1 MADRREG
8 LRTLRRRGRGGDEA
22 RPSYPAHWEADIA
35 LRDGSAAHLRP
46 ILPTDADALQDFHQR
61 QSEHSRYLR
70 FFAPMPRLS
79 PRDLERFTHVDHSD
93 RVAFVVLAGAE
104 IIAVGRY
111 DRTEPHSAEVAF
123 NVSDSRQGTGLASVL
138 LEHLAAAARE
148 RGINR
153 FTAEVLP
160 QNTKMIKVFT
170 ETGFDVERMLDDGVV
185 MVSFRI
191 DPTARSLA
199 VMAEREHRAEARA
212 MERLLHPESVLL
224 LGVSSR
230 GDSAGGRFLSALETS
245 GYDGT
250 VHVVSRD
257 ALELR
262 GHRTWAKV
270 SDVPGAVDLAVIA
283 LRPEACL
290 DAIEEC
296 AEIGVRS
303 VVIPTEGF
311 TDVESGD
318 RGAGAAGASLQREL
332 VVRARRH
339 GMRLLGPGSLG
350 FLRTGEHAISLSLAP
365 TMPRPGRVALAGQ
378 SSALSAMLLAGTD
391 TRGIGLHEF
400 VGAGNR
406 ADVSLNDTLQHWED
420 DEQVGVIGLALES
433 MGNPR
438 KFTRIA
444 RRLTRSTPLVV
455 LRPPGSESHRP
466 PGHDVRPSML
476 PRRALDQV
484 LDSAGVVQTQ
494 GVDHLLD
501 VVDAIDRQGLPLG
514 RRVGLLSNTAALGS
528 SLRGAADQAGLDVV
542 ADNRSVPLT
551 ADPRLVQRAFT
562 SMAARGEVDLVIAG
576 VLDPLSGDC
585 TEVLRQMATVARH
598 SEVVLLVCLVSTA
611 DRFGEVQRTVRGD
624 GALPPV
630 HATPYAVVRA
640 GAGML
645 SAALRPQADD
655 EEPAQRE
662 DVDRAAARELVDA
675 LLPGPARADAED
687 TGPDR
692 GAADRSAEDRGAVDL
707 GAEDTTALLAAYGIG
722 LLASRRIADAEDA
735 LSQAAEI
742 GYPVA
747 LKSTDP
753 VLRHRADLGG
763 VRLDIPDAVQLRH
776 AVERMRRD
784 LSYSSAPLEVQR
796 MAPAGVP
803 MVVRSVE
810 DPSLGPVVSLSVAG
824 DATDLLEDIAYAI
837 PPFSE
842 GAAAR
847 LVDTPASAVKLRG
860 TRGLPPA
867 DREALADLVVR
878 IGLLAED
885 VPELAALELYPVLV
899 AQDGTTVIGARARL
913 APAPNRTDGA
923 RRVLSG
929 PAGD

>member
-1 MADRREG
+1 MVERREG
-8 LRTLRRRGRGGDEA
+8 LRSLRRRARDEDETA
-22 RPSYPAHWEADIA
+22 PTYPAHWEADIA

-46 ILPTDADALQDFHQR
+46 ILPTDADALQEFHQR

-70 FFAPMPRLS
+70 FFAPMPKLS
-79 PRDLERFTHVDHSD
+79 RRDLERFTHVDHHD
-93 RVAFVVLAGAE
+93 RVAFVVLLGAE
-104 IIAVGRY
+104 IVAVGRY
-111 DRTEPHSAEVAF
+111 DRIEPHSAEVAF
-123 NVSDSRQGTGLASVL
+123 NVSDSHQGTGLASVL

-148 RGINR
+148 RGINS

-170 ETGFDVERMLDDGVV
+170 ETGFDVDRVYDDGVV

-199 VMAEREHRAEARA
+199 VMAEREHRAEAQA

-224 LGVSSR
+224 IGVSSR
-230 GDSAGGRFLSALETS
+230 ADSAGGRFLTALESS
-245 GYDGT
+245 GYSGT
-250 VHVVSRD
+250 VHLVSRD

-262 GHRTWAKV
+262 GRRTWAKV

-283 LRPEACL
+283 LRPEACVE
-290 DAIEEC
+290 AIDEC

-303 VVIPTEGF
+303 VLIPTEGF
-311 TDVESGD
+311 SETD
-318 RGAGAAGASLQREL
+318 AGRRLQREL
-332 VVRARRH
+332 VTRVRRH
-339 GMRLLGPGSLG
+339 GMRLLGPGSFG
-350 FLRTGEHAISLSLAP
+350 FLRTGQEAISLSLAP
-365 TMPRPGRVALAGQ
+365 RMPRPGPVALAGQ

-391 TRGIGLHEF
+391 ARGLGVHEF
-400 VGAGNR
+400 VGVGNR

-444 RRLTRSTPLVV
+444 RRLTRSTPLIV
-455 LRPPGSESHRP
+455 LRPPGSESHLP
-466 PGHDVRPSML
+466 PGHDVRTTTL

-484 LDSAGVVQTQ
+484 LESAGVVQTG

-501 VVDAIDRQGLPLG
+501 VVDAIGRQGLPLG
-514 RRVGLLSNTAALGS
+514 RRVGLLSNTAALGA
-528 SLRGAADQAGLDVV
+528 SLRGSAGQAGLEVV
-542 ADNRSVPLT
+542 AENHSVPLSP
-551 ADPRLVQRAFT
+551 DPRLIQRAFT
-562 SMAARGEVDLVIAG
+562 TMAALGKVDMVIAG
-576 VLDPLSGDC
+576 MIDPQ
-585 TEVLRQMATVARH
+585 TTEVAEVLRQMALVARH
-598 SEVVLLVCLVSTA
+598 SEVVLLVCLVTTA
-611 DRFGEVQRTVRGD
+611 DRFEEVQRAVRAD
-624 GALPPV
+624 SSLPPV
-630 HATPYAVVRA
+630 HATPFAVVRA

-645 SAALRPQADD
+645 SAALRPEADD
-655 EEPAQRE
+655 DEPAQRE
-662 DVDRAAARELVDA
+662 DIDRAAARDLVDD
-675 LLPGPARADAED
+675 LLAD
-687 TGPDR
+687 
-692 GAADRSAEDRGAVDL
+692 SAVSAVEL
-707 GAEDTTALLAAYGIG
+707 SLEQTTALLAAYGID
-722 LLASRRIADAEDA
+722 LLTTRRITGVEDA
-735 LSQAAEI
+735 LAQAAEI

-776 AVERMRRD
+776 AVEGMRRD
-784 LSYSSAPLEVQR
+784 LSYSSAPLEVQA

-824 DATDLLEDIAYAI
+824 DATDLLDDIAYAI

-842 GAAAR
+842 SAAAK
-847 LVDTPASAVKLRG
+847 LVDTPATAVKLRG

-867 DREALADLVVR
+867 DRTALADLVVR

-885 VPELAALELYPVLV
+885 LPEVSSLELYPVLV
-899 AQDGTTVIGARARL
+899 AQDGTTVVGARARL
-913 APAPNRTDGA
+913 APPPNRTDSP
-923 RRVLSG
+923 RRALSG
-929 PAGD
+929 PPGT